1 MRRAAAREHV
11 LAAILAA
18 CTAASAAA
26 AASSQVP
33 PPATATPAA
42 AATTDPL
49 AAAHAAQGAYER
61 GIELSRTDP
70 AASQRA
76 FAESAAGWERLR
88 AEGFGGGALE
98 FNLGNAYMQRGD
110 LGRAIARYLA
120 AERDLPGDA
129 DLAGN
134 LAQARARVASSFE
147 RSGSTVLVDSVARA
161 WHVVPAGARQ
171 ATFWSGWIAFW
182 VLLAVRLAIGPG
194 TSAAARAALATA
206 LWTTGAAGALF
217 GGSLLADEALRRMN
231 PKAVLVDRDVVLR
244 KGNGDGF
251 EPAFAEAL
259 GPGVECTVLEERPGW
274 LRVELPDG
282 RTGWARQAQAER
294 P

>member
-1 MRRAAAREHV
+1 MRRPPARERV
-11 LAAILAA
+11 LSSVLAA
-18 CTAASAAA
+18 CTVACAVAAEAPQSPSPTAA
-26 AASSQVP
+26 
-33 PPATATPAA
+33 
-42 AATTDPL
+42 TDPL

-88 AEGFGGGALE
+88 AQGFGGGALE
-98 FNLGNAYMQRGD
+98 FNLGNAYMQSGD

-129 DLAGN
+129 DLASN

-147 RSGSTVLVDSVARA
+147 RSGSTVLVDGVARA

-171 ATFWSGWIAFW
+171 AIFWSGWIAFW
-182 VLLAVRLAIGPG
+182 VLLAARLAIGPA
-194 TSAAARAALATA
+194 TSAAARGALAAALWAA
-206 LWTTGAAGALF
+206 GVAGALF
-217 GGSLLADEALRRMN
+217 GGSLLADEALRRTN

-251 EPAFAEAL
+251 DPAFAEAL
-259 GPGVECTVLEERPGW
+259 GPGVECTVL
-274 LRVELPDG
+274 
-282 RTGWARQAQAER
+282 
-294 P
+294 

>member
-1 MRRAAAREHV
+1 MTFGAARGC
-11 LAAILAA
+11 LGALAA
-18 CTAASAAA
+18 CTAASIALAAA
-26 AASSQVP
+26 PPGEPTAA
-33 PPATATPAA
+33 PA
-42 AATTDPL
+42 DPL
-49 AAAHAAQGAYER
+49 AAANAAQSAYER
-61 GIELSRTDP
+61 GVELARTDP

-88 AEGFGGGALE
+88 AAGFGGGALE
-98 FNLGNAYMQRGD
+98 FNLGNAYLQSGD

-161 WHVVPAGARQ
+161 WHVVPAGARH
-171 ATFWSGWIAFW
+171 AIFWGGWIVFW
-182 VLLAVRLAIGPG
+182 ILLAARLAIGPVA
-194 TSAAARAALATA
+194 SAAARAALAAA
-206 LWTTGAAGALF
+206 LWTTGLSAAAF
-217 GGSLLADEALRRMN
+217 GGSMLADEALRRMS
-231 PKAVLVDRDVVLR
+231 PKAVLVDQAVVLR

-251 EPAFAEAL
+251 EPAFAETL
-259 GPGVECTVLEERPGW
+259 GAGVECTVLEERPGW
-274 LRVELPDG
+274 LRVRLPDG
-282 RTGWARQAQAER
+282 RTGWVRQAQAER

>member
-1 MRRAAAREHV
+1 MRRTIARERV
-11 LAAILAA
+11 RAAILVA
-18 CTAASAAA
+18 CTAASAVA
-26 AASSQVP
+26 AASPQSTP
-33 PPATATPAA
+33 PAA
-42 AATTDPL
+42 AIDPL

-61 GIELSRTDP
+61 GVELSRTDP

-76 FAESAAGWERLR
+76 FAESAAAWERLR

-98 FNLGNAYMQRGD
+98 FNLGNAYMQSGD

-120 AERDLPGDA
+120 AERDLPGDT

-134 LAQARARVASSFE
+134 LAQARSRVASSFE

-171 ATFWSGWIAFW
+171 AIFWSGWVAFW
-182 VLLAVRLAIGPG
+182 ILLAARLAIGPA
-194 TSAAARAALATA
+194 TSAAARAALAA
-206 LWTTGAAGALF
+206 FLWTTGLAGAIF

-231 PKAVLVDRDVVLR
+231 PRAVLVDRDVVLR

-251 EPAFAEAL
+251 EPAFAEPL

-282 RTGWARQAQAER
+282 RTGWVRQAQAER

>member
-1 MRRAAAREHV
+1 MRRTIARERV
-11 LAAILAA
+11 RAAILVA
-18 CTAASAAA
+18 CTAASAVA
-26 AASSQVP
+26 AASPQSTP
-33 PPATATPAA
+33 PAA
-42 AATTDPL
+42 AIDPL

-61 GIELSRTDP
+61 GVELSRTDP

-76 FAESAAGWERLR
+76 FAESAAAWERLR

-98 FNLGNAYMQRGD
+98 FNLGNAYMQSGD

-134 LAQARARVASSFE
+134 LAQARSRVASSFE
-147 RSGSTVLVDSVARA
+147 RSGGTVLVDSVARA

-171 ATFWSGWIAFW
+171 AIFWSGWVAFW
-182 VLLAVRLAIGPG
+182 ILLAARLAIGPA
-194 TSAAARAALATA
+194 TSAAARAALAA
-206 LWTTGAAGALF
+206 FLWTTGLAGAIF

-231 PKAVLVDRDVVLR
+231 PRAVLVEQGVVLR

-251 EPAFAEAL
+251 EQAFAETL

-282 RTGWARQAQAER
+282 RTGWVRQAQAER

>member
-1 MRRAAAREHV
+1 VRR
-11 LAAILAA
+11 LAAHERALVTVLAA
-18 CTAASAAA
+18 CTAASAVA
-26 AASSQVP
+26 AASPQA
-33 PPATATPAA
+33 PAPVAA
-42 AATTDPL
+42 TDPL
-49 AAAHAAQGAYER
+49 AAANAAQEAYER
-61 GIELSRTDP
+61 GIELSRADP

-98 FNLGNAYMQRGD
+98 FNLGNAYMQSGD

-147 RSGSTVLVDSVARA
+147 RSGGTVLVEGVARA
-161 WHVVPAGARQ
+161 WHVVPAGARH
-171 ATFWSGWIAFW
+171 AIFWSGWVAFW
-182 VLLAVRLAIGPG
+182 ILLAVRVAVGPG
-194 TSAAARAALATA
+194 ATAAARGALAA
-206 LWTTGAAGALF
+206 SLWTSGLAGALF
-217 GGSLLADEALRRMN
+217 GGSLLADAALRRTN

-251 EPAFAEAL
+251 EQAFAETL
-259 GPGVECTVLEERPGW
+259 GPGVECAVLEERPGW
-274 LRVELPDG
+274 LRVGLPDG
-282 RTGWARQAQAER
+282 RTGWIRQAQAER

>member
-1 MRRAAAREHV
+1 MRRAAAHERV
-11 LAAILAA
+11 LAATLAA
-18 CTAASAAA
+18 CTAASAVA
-26 AASSQVP
+26 AASPQSP
-33 PPATATPAA
+33 PAAPVTPATAA
-42 AATTDPL
+42 TDPL

-98 FNLGNAYMQRGD
+98 FNLGNAYMQTGD

-161 WHVVPAGARQ
+161 WHFVPAGARQ
-171 ATFWSGWIAFW
+171 AIFWSGWIAFW
-182 VLLAVRLAIGPG
+182 VLLAVRLAIGPA
-194 TSAAARAALATA
+194 TSAAARGALATA
-206 LWTTGAAGALF
+206 LWTAGVAGALF

-231 PKAVLVDRDVVLR
+231 PRAVLVDRDVVLR

-282 RTGWARQAQAER
+282 RTGWVRQAQAER

>member
-1 MRRAAAREHV
+1 MTRASVVRALV
-11 LAAILAA
+11 
-18 CTAASAAA
+18 AAA
-26 AASSQVP
+26 ALACAATGSAAQSP
-33 PPATATPAA
+33 AAPPAA
-42 AATTDPL
+42 DPL
-49 AAAHAAQGAYER
+49 AAAQAAQAAYER
-61 GIELSRTDP
+61 GVELLRTDP
-70 AASQRA
+70 AASQRS

-98 FNLGNAYMQRGD
+98 FNLGNAYLQAGD

-129 DLAGN
+129 DLASN

-147 RSGSTVLVDSVARA
+147 RSGGTILVDSVARA
-161 WHVVPAGARQ
+161 WHVVPAAIRE
-171 ATFWSGWIAFW
+171 ATFWGAWIVFW
-182 VLLAVRLAIGPG
+182 TLLCARVAAGRLP
-194 TSAAARAALATA
+194 SAAARAVLASV
-206 LWTTGAAGALF
+206 LWTAGLAAAAS
-217 GGSLLADEALRRMN
+217 GGSLLADDALRRMN
-231 PKAVLVDRDVVLR
+231 PKAVLVEPGIILR

-251 EPAFAEAL
+251 EPAFAESL

-282 RTGWARQAQAER
+282 RAGWVRQSQAER

>member
-1 MRRAAAREHV
+1 MRRAIARERV
-11 LAAILAA
+11 RAAILVA
-18 CTAASAAA
+18 CTAASALA
-26 AASSQVP
+26 AASPQAP
-33 PPATATPAA
+33 LP

-61 GIELSRTDP
+61 GVELSRTDP

-98 FNLGNAYMQRGD
+98 FNLGNAYMQAGD

-134 LAQARARVASSFE
+134 LAQARSRVASSFD

-161 WHVVPAGARQ
+161 WHLVPAGARQ
-171 ATFWSGWIAFW
+171 AIFWSAWIAFW
-182 VLLAVRLAIGPG
+182 ALLAVRLAVGPA
-194 TSAAARAALATA
+194 TSAAARAVLPAA
-206 LWTTGAAGALF
+206 LWTAGVAGALF

-231 PKAVLVDRDVVLR
+231 PKAVLVEQGVVLR

-251 EPAFAEAL
+251 EPAFAESL

-282 RTGWARQAQAER
+282 RTGWVRQSQAER

>member
-1 MRRAAAREHV
+1 MRRAALHATMLAAV
-11 LAAILAA
+11 LAACPGAIAEAVASPQSPLS
-18 CTAASAAA
+18 TAAA
-26 AASSQVP
+26 
-33 PPATATPAA
+33 
-42 AATTDPL
+42 DPL

-61 GIELSRTDP
+61 GIELSRSDP

-98 FNLGNAYMQRGD
+98 FNLGNAYMQAGD

-129 DLAGN
+129 DLASN

-147 RSGSTVLVDSVARA
+147 RSGGTVLVDGVARA
-161 WHVVPAGARQ
+161 WHVVPAGARH
-171 ATFWSGWIAFW
+171 AVFWSGWVAFW
-182 VLLAVRLAIGPG
+182 VLLSVRLAIGPA
-194 TSAAARAALATA
+194 TSAAVRGAVAAL
-206 LWTTGAAGALF
+206 LWTAGLAAALC
-217 GGSLLADEALRRMN
+217 GTSLLADAALRRTDA
-231 PKAVLVDRDVVLR
+231 KAVLVDRDVVLR
-244 KGNGDGF
+244 KGNGEGF
-251 EPAFAEAL
+251 EPAFAETL

-282 RTGWARQAQAER
+282 RTGWAKQSQAER

>member
-1 MRRAAAREHV
+1 MRRAAARERV
-11 LAAILAA
+11 LAATLAA
-18 CTAASAAA
+18 CTAASAMA
-26 AASSQVP
+26 AASTQS
-33 PPATATPAA
+33 PPAASVTPGA

-98 FNLGNAYMQRGD
+98 FNLGNAYMQTGD

-161 WHVVPAGARQ
+161 WHVVPADARQ
-171 ATFWSGWIAFW
+171 AIFWSGWIAFW
-182 VLLAVRLAIGPG
+182 VLLAVRLASGPG
-194 TSAAARAALATA
+194 TSATARAALATA
-206 LWTTGAAGALF
+206 LWTAGVAAGLF

-231 PKAVLVDRDVVLR
+231 PRAVLVDRDVVLR

-282 RTGWARQAQAER
+282 RTGWVRQAQAER

>member
-1 MRRAAAREHV
+1 MSRLAAMRV
-11 LAAILAA
+11 LAATLSLAA
-18 CTAASAAA
+18 CGAASAAQA
-26 AASSQVP
+26 PSASP
-33 PPATATPAA
+33 IA
-42 AATTDPL
+42 DPL
-49 AAAHAAQGAYER
+49 AAAQAAQAAYER
-61 GIELSRTDP
+61 GVELLRTDP

-76 FAESAAGWERLR
+76 FVESAAGWERLR
-88 AEGFGGGALE
+88 AAGFGGGALE
-98 FNLGNAYMQRGD
+98 FNLGNAYLQSGD

-147 RSGSTVLVDSVARA
+147 RTGSTMLVESVARA
-161 WHVVPAGARQ
+161 WHVVPASVRQPLFWAAWIGFWLLSCARM
-171 ATFWSGWIAFW
+171 AAGPAASA
-182 VLLAVRLAIGPG
+182 AVRSTLA
-194 TSAAARAALATA
+194 AA
-206 LWTTGAAGALF
+206 LWTTGIVAVAT

-231 PKAVLVDRDVVLR
+231 PKAVLVEPDIMLR

-251 EPAFAEAL
+251 EPAFAESL

-274 LRVELPDG
+274 LRVQLPDG
-282 RTGWARQAQAER
+282 RAGWVRESQAER

>member
-1 MRRAAAREHV
+1 MRRAAARERV

-18 CTAASAAA
+18 CTAASAAE
-26 AASSQVP
+26 AASSQSP
-33 PPATATPAA
+33 PPATVTPAA
-42 AATTDPL
+42 AATDPL

-98 FNLGNAYMQRGD
+98 FNLGNAYMQTGD

-171 ATFWSGWIAFW
+171 SIFWSGWIAFW
-182 VLLAVRLAIGPG
+182 VLLAVRLAIGAA

-231 PKAVLVDRDVVLR
+231 PRAVLVDRDVVLR

-282 RTGWARQAQAER
+282 RTGWVRQAQAER

>member
-1 MRRAAAREHV
+1 MRRAAARERV
-11 LAAILAA
+11 LAATLAA
-18 CTAASAAA
+18 CTAASAMA
-26 AASSQVP
+26 AASTQSP
-33 PPATATPAA
+33 PPAAVTPATA
-42 AATTDPL
+42 ATDPL

-134 LAQARARVASSFE
+134 LAQARSRVASSFE
-147 RSGSTVLVDSVARA
+147 RSGSTGLVDSVARA

-194 TSAAARAALATA
+194 TSAAARGALATA

-282 RTGWARQAQAER
+282 RTGWVRQAQAER